1 MSGAVEHA
9 PEKVL
14 VMASE
19 PIGPQ
24 RLREAIGAHEE
35 DVEVLVMA
43 PALHRSMLRFW
54 MSDADE
60 AIAEADAAQRETVER
75 LGREGIEARGDTA
88 ESTLP
93 EAVED
98 ALATFP
104 AERIL
109 LFVHPADEERY
120 GEHVDP
126 HELALRVGLPV
137 ERFDVAGTA

>member
-1 MSGAVEHA
+1 MSGA

-19 PIGPQ
+19 PVSGGG
-24 RLREAIGAHEE
+24 LREALGEE
-35 DVEVLVMA
+35 GTELEVLVMA

-60 AIAEADAAQRETVER
+60 AIAEAERAQHETVRE
-75 LGREGIEARGDTA
+75 LEHEGIEAHGDTA

-104 AERIL
+104 ADRIV
-109 LFVHPADEERY
+109 LFVHPGEEERY

-126 HELALRVGLPV
+126 FDLAARLGVPV
-137 ERFDVAGTA
+137 ERFCVSGA